1 MLRKCL
7 RLVFCWGS
15 DDKGLVGNNII
26 ALSKVENIMAFTKE
40 ALILNRSISNLG
52 CVVGLIIQSD

>member
-7 RLVFCWGS
+7 RLVFCWSS
-15 DDKGLVGNNII
+15 DAKGLVGNNII

-52 CVVGLIIQSD
+52 CVEGLIIQSD